1 VPLEWSNYG
10 LLLGSSGVASW
21 VVNSLK
27 MIVKILTHM
36 VYTWWCW
43 HIYKGEEVGVETDQL
58 NEETGAGQVTM
69 SDQTLASRAPL
80 RSVSGCYS
88 GAASVK
94 WLDARPGLTCE
105 LGHLLEAHGR
115 KRPEVGSSLCYIRL
129 SLWRVSSGT
138 VGAWADIGLCPVTYD
153 RTVGHAKPSPGALC
167 CWWDAAQCASGHLR
181 EARPIMVEGAV
192 RSSHCR

>member
-1 VPLEWSNYG
+1 
-10 LLLGSSGVASW
+10 
-21 VVNSLK
+21 
-27 MIVKILTHM
+27 

-94 WLDARPGLTCE
+94 
-105 LGHLLEAHGR
+105 
-115 KRPEVGSSLCYIRL
+115 
-129 SLWRVSSGT
+129 
-138 VGAWADIGLCPVTYD
+138 
-153 RTVGHAKPSPGALC
+153 
-167 CWWDAAQCASGHLR
+167 
-181 EARPIMVEGAV
+181 
-192 RSSHCR
+192 